1 MFCPVLTCVNNLNS
15 LVLLIQD
22 KVPRMCAYSA
32 SGGSDSDS
40 DLHYGNNGFGAG
52 RGKLVKAM
60 KSATQGN
67 FWEHLGIRG
76 SSLSGKPLIDRKST
90 RLNSSH

>member
-1 MFCPVLTCVNNLNS
+1 MNNLNS

-76 SSLSGKPLIDRKST
+76 SSLSGKPLILPFTVLCLHAPTLDFTS
-90 RLNSSH
+90 